1 MTAYMAVYI
10 QNCILE
16 RSTFTYDAMSK
27 TQKQVLT
34 STPNNTTLLTPGIS
48 ANAAST
54 SGNTIENLVFGR
66 TSFTPV
72 KSISWTVLPRPL
84 GYCSVTITGIPK
96 IRAPCNWKQTNNN
109 RKTMSDILKCV
120 YTNGN
125 QLQQTGKNKHTYQS
139 LSHTNNIPKILDGWS
154 EPFLHIAAEKHSAGR
169 SEISQGSEL
178 KRK

>member
-54 SGNTIENLVFGR
+54 SDNTIENLVFGR

-72 KSISWTVLPRPL
+72 KSIS
-84 GYCSVTITGIPK
+84 
-96 IRAPCNWKQTNNN
+96 
-109 RKTMSDILKCV
+109 
-120 YTNGN
+120 
-125 QLQQTGKNKHTYQS
+125 
-139 LSHTNNIPKILDGWS
+139 
-154 EPFLHIAAEKHSAGR
+154 
-169 SEISQGSEL
+169 
-178 KRK
+178 